1 MSDDNFHDDL
11 FGDDDDNPGED
22 MCGDLKKEEDSSEEV
37 LSQDEISNLLKAV
50 NRAPLEKSAQT
61 EDSVETPST
70 QKAAYS
76 GPPLKAYDF
85 KRPERFAKKN
95 VRGVLMVHEECAR
108 KWSNQMESRFSITPN
123 FHVVSVDQ
131 LTFEE
136 FIRSFTYE
144 TLFALCRFSAGG
156 PEFIME
162 IDSRLIELLISRLA
176 GSSRDQICENS
187 SRKELTPLQKAVV
200 PTLITSMLES
210 VNAAWNHILPCEV
223 ILEKVFYN
231 TMEINLFPAVE
242 MIILATVE
250 YQCGSEG
257 YINVAY
263 PFSSLENIRPLL
275 TADRFISRRYGDKEL
290 SAKREEENSITF
302 PESRYHLYYDYPLNG
317 VTLRQFL
324 DSAGTLE
331 LSLDPELKGKRLY
344 KPVLEDYG
352 R

>member
-1 MSDDNFHDDL
+1 MS
-11 FGDDDDNPGED
+11 DDNPGED
-22 MCGDLKKEEDSSEEV
+22 MCADLNKEEDSSEAV
-37 LSQDEISNLLKAV
+37 LSQDEISNLLNAV
-50 NRAPLEKSAQT
+50 NSAQT
-61 EDSVETPST
+61 EETVETPSP

-76 GPPLKAYDF
+76 GPPLRAYDF
-85 KRPERFAKKN
+85 RRPERFTKKN
-95 VRGVLMVHEECAR
+95 VRAVSLVHEECAR
-108 KWSNQMESRFSITPN
+108 KWSKQMESRFSLTAN
-123 FHVVSVDQ
+123 FHVASVDQ

-136 FIRSFTYE
+136 FIRSFPYE
-144 TLFALCRFSAGG
+144 SLFVLCRFSSGG
-156 PEFIME
+156 TEFIME
-162 IDSRLIELLISRLA
+162 IDPRLIELLISRLA

-263 PFSSLENIRPLL
+263 PFSSLENIRSLL
-275 TADRFISRRYGDKEL
+275 TEDRFISRRYSGREASSK
-290 SAKREEENSITF
+290 SEEESQVTL
-302 PESRYHLYYDYPLNG
+302 PESRYHLYYEYPLKG

-344 KPVLEDYG
+344 KPVLEDYE